1 MAPVPHRAMTTPERD
16 YCYFIDNRKYNRNIG
31 CRRHD
36 NAYGINGGGSER
48 DRWRADFAF
57 YRHMRDNGDPMALPS
72 LLACLCFGW
81 FCWNYPPG
89 KGLRSEGRR
98 LGEECV
104 RTMRSRGSTAH

>member
-16 YCYFIDNRKYNRNIG
+16 YCYFIDHRKYNRNIG

-81 FCWNYPPG
+81 FCWNYHQI
-89 KGLRSEGRR
+89 GRESCR
-98 LGEECV
+98 ERVCQYV
-104 RTMRSRGSTAH
+104 